1 MTNTQIIKAIEDAI
15 CRFSELA
22 DAKNKIILQ
31 HLETIDAKVTK
42 QNGSVADTINR
53 VNTLETDHARREL
66 ICPHRESI
74 NRLLQSH
81 TELNA
86 IKKYIRNWV
95 LVATGIANALI
106 GLILY
111 FLSK

>member
-1 MTNTQIIKAIEDAI
+1 MTNTQILKAIEDAI
-15 CRFSELA
+15 RQFSELA
-22 DAKNKIILQ
+22 DAKNKVILQ
-31 HLETIDAKVTK
+31 HLETIDAKLTR

-53 VNTLETDHARREL
+53 VNNLETDHARREL

-74 NRLLQSH
+74 NRLLQSQ

-86 IKKYIRNWV
+86 IKRYVRNWV
-95 LVATGIANALI
+95 LIATAIANATI

-111 FLSK
+111 LLSQ